1 MKDLTGVFIRE
12 NAIPVA
18 TAIVPRSGALWIANT
33 AGFFKP
39 QSSILKAAQIALS
52 ACFVCAGMTCSSS
65 ITGSAEAQRTIF
77 ARTARIFLRLC
88 AAEGVGAM
96 REKECYREILARLD
110 ERFPGKEFLNQKETA
125 EFCGCCARTINRN
138 YAKFFK
144 PGVGIS
150 KVQLARVLA

>member
-12 NAIPVA
+12 NAILPVMV
-18 TAIVPRSGALWIANT
+18 IVPRSGALRTVNIA
-33 AGFFKP
+33 GSFKR
-39 QSSILKAAQIALS
+39 QSSMPKAARIALN
-52 ACFVCAGMTCSSS
+52 ACFGFAGMICYSS
-65 ITGSAEAQRTIF
+65 IIASDGIRQCES
-77 ARTARIFLRLC
+77 ARTARIFLRSC
-88 AAEGVGAM
+88 EAEEVGAM

-110 ERFPGKEFLNQKETA
+110 ERFPEKEFLNQKEA
-125 EFCGCCARTINRN
+125 AAFCGCCARTINRN